1 MNCNHP
7 IETVQHRLAECPR
20 AIETWTQLNRIKD
33 RLNLTRLSDTTMENL
48 VGAKEEVSNLELALQ
63 AELILKLSTKHDG
76 YCPEQLVRAA
86 VLLVCNS
93 EKLNPD
99 VRNKFDEFKRE
110 R

>member
-1 MNCNHP
+1 MNCNNP

-99 VRNKFDEFKRE
+99 VKNKFDEFKRE